1 VLNAVFESGPA
12 AKVMLART
20 LLGTFA
26 VATTL
31 LCPISAASSSL
42 SPMPSGLGCKS
53 PQDVLD
59 AFDRSL
65 QLGRLVVFG
74 QKVARHQLVPV
85 RVEFGYELESRV
97 RTITVQS
104 TLLSVITVPENDE
117 LVVRDVDVVFDGEG
131 QFMESRAHV
140 YRR

>member
-1 VLNAVFESGPA
+1 
-12 AKVMLART
+12 MLART

-31 LCPISAASSSL
+31 LCPISEASSPR
-42 SPMPSGLGCKS
+42 SPMPSGPGCKS

-59 AFDRSL
+59 AFDRSIE
-65 QLGRLVVFG
+65 LGRLVVFG
-74 QKVARHQLVPV
+74 QKVARHQLTPV

-104 TLLSVITVPENDE
+104 TLLSVIPVPENDG
-117 LVVRDVDVVFDGEG
+117 LVVRDVDVVLDGEG
-131 QFMESRAHV
+131 QFIESRAHV
-140 YRR
+140 YPR